1 MQFHEIFCCI
11 QDYELPYYEH
21 PPVPVYIM
29 PSPHKAVYYFDDQL
43 QFRPW
48 TVLNKSDPEIEI
60 IGQDDFG
67 MDEIK
72 VYEWEGY
79 GRPYS
84 NAGSLSSLKSFGHVD
99 DLELPEKLIELT
111 SRTLKMSDRF
121 QIPPKYFKS
130 SWL

>member
-1 MQFHEIFCCI
+1 MLCFVPIK
-11 QDYELPYYEH
+11 DYELPYYEH

-48 TVLNKSDPEIEI
+48 TVLNKSNPMI
-60 IGQDDFG
+60 IDHDDFG

-72 VYEWEGY
+72 IYKWEGY
-79 GRPYS
+79 GHPYS
-84 NAGSLSSLKSFGHVD
+84 NVGSLSSLKSFGHVD

-111 SRTLKMSDRF
+111 SRSLKMSDKF
-121 QIPPKYFKS
+121 QIPPTYLNS